1 MQEKTISN
9 KSYKLHM
16 IKTNAFK
23 TITFKVIFRN
33 EIKKELIT
41 INNILIDYLT
51 YSCNKYKSKKEMIIK
66 KQDLYGAYIGGNN
79 LRVGNYLDTSLSMSI
94 LNPKYTEQTM
104 FKESLSFFK
113 EIIFNPKMEDKSF
126 DKETIRI
133 LKNNLK
139 SLIISEKDKPNIYVR
154 NRLYEEM
161 TDLPISY
168 KMNGYI
174 EDIDKINE
182 NTLLDNY
189 KKLIN
194 NSNIDIYVVGNI
206 EYEEIE
212 EAIKDIFNFETK
224 EKKLKDVNINY
235 KNTREEINI
244 IKEETKLVQSKL
256 AIACEIKDITPL
268 EREIVA
274 TMYSVILGNS
284 PEAKL
289 FMNVREKQSLAYS
302 ISSSFKRSDGI
313 LTIVAGFSY
322 KSYDKVID
330 AIKKEM
336 QDMKDGK
343 ITEQELNACKE
354 LYISVL
360 NEVDEYQSSI
370 IDYYDSM
377 FYYHAMSIE
386 DTIKEIKKITK
397 EDIQKLANKVEID
410 TIFVLKEADHEN
422 N

>member
-1 MQEKTISN
+1 M
-9 KSYKLHM
+9 
-16 IKTNAFK
+16 F
-23 TITFKVIFRN
+23 
-33 EIKKELIT
+33 
-41 INNILIDYLT
+41 
-51 YSCNKYKSKKEMIIK
+51 
-66 KQDLYGAYIGGNN
+66 
-79 LRVGNYLDTSLSMSI
+79 I

-235 KNTREEINI
+235 KNTI
-244 IKEETKLVQSKL
+244 S
-256 AIACEIKDITPL
+256 
-268 EREIVA
+268 
-274 TMYSVILGNS
+274 YSMRNKRHNTIGKRNRS
-284 PEAKL
+284 N
-289 FMNVREKQSLAYS
+289 NV
-302 ISSSFKRSDGI
+302 
-313 LTIVAGFSY
+313 
-322 KSYDKVID
+322 
-330 AIKKEM
+330 
-336 QDMKDGK
+336 
-343 ITEQELNACKE
+343 
-354 LYISVL
+354 
-360 NEVDEYQSSI
+360 
-370 IDYYDSM
+370 
-377 FYYHAMSIE
+377 
-386 DTIKEIKKITK
+386 
-397 EDIQKLANKVEID
+397 
-410 TIFVLKEADHEN
+410 
-422 N
+422 